1 MLENRNFA
9 RKCTHIWSL
18 RRYTFLCEGSFTF
31 HDDNVFCKKSGFFCI
46 SNTFSQ
52 SNSLRAVLD
61 FLVLISVLIIYKAN
75 VYGNIS
81 FTDHESGFRHPD
93 CSKVDL
99 KWEKWPLSRKMIMMP
114 EFVNMTSST
123 NFFNVVVFY
132 LSSFVSNFHFIIITG
147 FGVMTIFVYKGLA
160 GNLEYENTQ
169 VWIFL
174 FKWPL
179 RRARDT
185 KFCKHISNKI
195 FLVSTKR
202 HDYSLDHF

>member
-1 MLENRNFA
+1 ME
-9 RKCTHIWSL
+9 I
-18 RRYTFLCEGSFTF
+18 
-31 HDDNVFCKKSGFFCI
+31 
-46 SNTFSQ
+46 
-52 SNSLRAVLD
+52 
-61 FLVLISVLIIYKAN
+61 LVLQIM
-75 VYGNIS
+75 
-81 FTDHESGFRHPD
+81 HPD
-93 CSKVDL
+93 SEL
-99 KWEKWPLSRKMIMMP
+99 RITPKWLLSRKMIMMP

-123 NFFNVVVFY
+123 NFFNVAVFY

-195 FLVSTKR
+195 FLISTKR